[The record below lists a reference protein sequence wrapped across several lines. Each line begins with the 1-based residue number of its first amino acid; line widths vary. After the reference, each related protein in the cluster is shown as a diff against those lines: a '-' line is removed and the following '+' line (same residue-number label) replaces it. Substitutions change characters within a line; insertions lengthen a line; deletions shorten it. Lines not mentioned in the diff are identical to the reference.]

1 MKALE
6 QLDNIQL
13 ITYLYTPTPSHS
25 ILAPDPGWVEECTH
39 SLIHSQAQLASQ
51 WQLHTHKGY
60 QLTGKGGPLQSPPPV
75 SW

>member
-39 SLIHSQAQLASQ
+39 SLTHS
-51 WQLHTHKGY
+51 
-60 QLTGKGGPLQSPPPV
+60 LTGPASKPV
-75 SW
+75 AAAHT